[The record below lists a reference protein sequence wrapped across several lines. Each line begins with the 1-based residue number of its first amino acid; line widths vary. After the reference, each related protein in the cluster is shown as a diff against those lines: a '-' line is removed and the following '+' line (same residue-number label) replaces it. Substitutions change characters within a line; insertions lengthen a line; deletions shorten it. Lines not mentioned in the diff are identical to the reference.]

1 METSSD
7 DLEIQP
13 YEKEHDKILRDN
25 SAECTLFLK
34 KNDSFPLSKPCK
46 ALLIG
51 SGARDTV
58 KGGTGSGEVDS
69 RFFITC
75 EQGLESAGFEI
86 VSKDWLDKFPTFKKS
101 KRDSFI
107 NNVKEEAENVKAQM
121 PLYAWGIIQPEAEYN
136 LPLDEYNA
144 DVAIYV
150 LSRICGEGADRRLIK
165 GDVYLTDSEIKDI
178 LYLNQKYEK
187 FMLVLNVCGPVDLTP
202 VLEVKNILL
211 LSLLGVVTG
220 DILADIIL
228 GKANPSGKLATTWA
242 AVKDYRYIEEF
253 GNIDNTRYLEG
264 LYVGYRY
271 FDSFKV
277 RPLFPFGFG
286 LSYTDFKISKKAFK
300 NKNNEII
307 IEVEVTNLGKYDG
320 KEAVQ
325 VYLSPSQQNKDKPY
339 QSLACFK
346 KTPLLKP
353 NETHSL
359 TLSFKLDDFA
369 RYDEQD
375 SKYILD
381 KGNYI
386 IRVGNSSEKSEVYGY
401 ILLNED
407 IVTQKLKNIGGKP
420 DFEPLAP
427 QIEINDDLSKVEKIE
442 LTKNDFKYNEMSY
455 NYKGKINEKIKDL
468 SDKDLIKLSIG
479 NYQEKGEKEVVH
491 VVGESGETCSS
502 IKGIDKH
509 LAFVDGPAGVNVIK
523 KYGIDEKGIYRL
535 SNDVF
540 MNDLGDFMSPEE
552 KSKKDIPQ
560 NNKDRKGKIYYQ
572 YCTAIPIGTAL
583 AQSFNEEFLEN
594 IGNKIIGEEMDLFK
608 PNLFLAPG
616 LNIHRN
622 ILNGRNFEYFSEDP
636 LVSGKMAAAMTRGIQ
651 THKNRCATIKHF
663 ACNNQERNRCNNNSI
678 LSERTLREIYL
689 KGFKIAVEEGKPHAL
704 MTSYN
709 LINGVHSSE
718 RRDLLIDVLRCEW
731 GYEGLIISDWYF
743 TGDCPLRISNNPPQ
757 KCLNNIKGG
766 NNLQMFGEE
775 AKTIELM
782 KALKDGEIS
791 RDNLLENASKVYDII
806 ELLNQ

>member
-13 YEKEHDKILRDN
+13 YEKEHIKILRDN

-46 ALLIG
+46 VLLIG

-69 RFFITC
+69 RFYITC

-86 VSKDWLDKFPTFKKS
+86 VSKDWLDKFPSFKKS
-101 KRDSFI
+101 KRNDFI
-107 NNVKEEAENVKAQM
+107 NNVKEEAENLKAQM

-136 LPLDEYNA
+136 LPLDEYNS
-144 DVAIYV
+144 DIAIYV

-178 LYLNQKYEK
+178 LYLNKKYEK

-202 VLEVKNILL
+202 VIDVKNILL
-211 LSLLGVVTG
+211 LSQLGVVTG

-277 RPLFPFGFG
+277 RPLFHFGFG

-307 IEVEVTNLGKYDG
+307 IELEVTNVGKYEG
-320 KEAVQ
+320 KEVVQ
-325 VYLSPSQQNKDKPY
+325 VYVSPSQQNKDKPY

-386 IRVGNSSEKSEVYGY
+386 IRVGNSSEKNEVYGY
-401 ILLNED
+401 IFLNED
-407 IVTQKLKNIGGKP
+407 IITQKLKNVGGKP

-427 QIEINDDLSKVEKIE
+427 QIEINDDLSNVEKIE
-442 LTKNDFKYNEMSY
+442 LTKNDFKYIEMNY

-509 LAFVDGPAGVNVIK
+509 LSTVDGPAGVNVIK

-540 MNDLGDFMSPEE
+540 MNDLGDFMSQEE
-552 KSKKDIPQ
+552 ISKKDIPQ

-572 YCTAIPIGTAL
+572 YATAIPIGTAL
-583 AQSFNEEFLEN
+583 AQSFNEELIEN
-594 IGNKIIGEEMDLFK
+594 IGNKIIGVEMDLFK

-636 LVSGKMAAAMTRGIQ
+636 LVSGKMAAAMTRGVQ
-651 THKNRCATIKHF
+651 SHKNRCTTIKHF
-663 ACNNQERNRCNNNSI
+663 ACNNQEKNRNNNNSI
-678 LSERTLREIYL
+678 LSERALREIYL
-689 KGFKIAVEEGKPHAL
+689 KGFKIAVEEGKPKAL

-709 LINGVHSSE
+709 LINGIHSSE

-743 TGDCPLRISNNPPQ
+743 TCDTPLKISNNPPQ
-757 KCLNNIKGG
+757 KCLNNIKAG

-775 AKTIELM
+775 GKTIELM

-791 RDNLLENASKVYDII
+791 REILLENASKVYDII

>member
-7 DLEIQP
+7 DLEIQT
-13 YEKEHDKILRDN
+13 YEKEHIKILRDN

-46 ALLIG
+46 VLLIG
-51 SGARDTV
+51 SGARDTL

-86 VSKDWLDKFPTFKKS
+86 ISKDWLDKFPTFKKS
-101 KRDSFI
+101 KRNNFI
-107 NNVKEEAENVKAQM
+107 NNVKEEAENLEAQM

-144 DVAIYV
+144 DIAIYV
-150 LSRICGEGADRRLIK
+150 LSRVCGEGADRQLIK

-178 LYLNQKYEK
+178 LYLNKKYEK
-187 FMLVLNVCGPVDLTP
+187 FLLTLNVCGPVDLTP
-202 VLEVKNILL
+202 VINVKNILL
-211 LSLLGVVTG
+211 LSQLGVVTG
-220 DILADIIL
+220 EILADIVL

-264 LYVGYRY
+264 LYVGYRF
-271 FDSFKV
+271 FDSFKI

-286 LSYTDFKISKKAFK
+286 LSYTDFKISKKAIK

-307 IEVEVTNLGKYDG
+307 IELEVTNVGKYEG
-320 KEAVQ
+320 KEVVQ
-325 VYLSPSQQNKDKPY
+325 IYVSPSQKNKDKPY
-339 QSLACFK
+339 QSLVCFK
-346 KTPLLKP
+346 KTSLLKP
-353 NETHSL
+353 NETNSL
-359 TLSFKLDDFA
+359 ILSFKLEDCA

-386 IRVGNSSEKSEVYGY
+386 IRVGNSSEKNEIYGY

-407 IVTQKLKNIGGKP
+407 IITQKLKNIGGKP
-420 DFEPLAP
+420 DFQPLAP

-442 LTKNDFKYNEMSY
+442 LTKNDFKYIEMSY

-479 NYQEKGEKEVVH
+479 NYQEKGEKEVIH
-491 VVGESGETCSS
+491 VVGASGETCSS
-502 IKGIDKH
+502 IKGINKY
-509 LAFVDGPAGVNVIK
+509 LSCVDGPAGVNVIK

-540 MNDLGDFMSPEE
+540 MNDLGDFMSQEE
-552 KSKKDIPQ
+552 ISEKDIPQ

-572 YCTAIPIGTAL
+572 YSTAIPIATAL
-583 AQSFNEEFLEN
+583 AQSFNEELIEN

-622 ILNGRNFEYFSEDP
+622 ILNGRNFEYYSEDP

-651 THKNRCATIKHF
+651 SHKNRSATIKHF
-663 ACNNQERNRCNNNSI
+663 ACNNQEKNRCNNNSI
-678 LSERTLREIYL
+678 LSERALREIYL
-689 KGFKIAVEEGKPHAL
+689 KGFKIAVEEGKPKAL

-709 LINGVHSSE
+709 LINGIHSSE

-743 TGDCPLRISNNPPQ
+743 SGDSPLKISKNPPQ
-757 KCLNNIKGG
+757 KCLNNFKAG